1 MSTCN
6 VTVTNLTHY
15 PKVALSFDVEES
27 DVPVITATCSFY
39 FPSVEIIDNE
49 TGEVIFTYYN
59 SRKMFYPSRIG
70 DFLNDIDS
78 YIIKPEVQ

>member
-6 VTVTNLTHY
+6 VTVTTLTHY
-15 PKVALSFDVEES
+15 PKVTISFDVEEK
-27 DVPVITATCSFY
+27 DVSALTATCRFH

-49 TGEVIFTYYN
+49 TGEIIYTHYN
-59 SRKMFYPSRIG
+59 SRQWFYPSCVSN
-70 DFLNDIDS
+70 FANKIDC

>member
-6 VTVTNLTHY
+6 VTVTNLTYY
-15 PKVALSFDVEES
+15 PKVAFSFDIEEKNI
-27 DVPVITATCSFY
+27 PAITATCRFH

-59 SRKMFYPSRIG
+59 SRQMFYPSSLSN
-70 DFLNDIDS
+70 FLDKIDS
-78 YIIKPEVQ
+78 YVIKPEV

>member
-15 PKVALSFDVEES
+15 PKVTLSFDIEEK
-27 DVPVITATCSFY
+27 DIPVVTTTCRFH

-49 TGEVIFTYYN
+49 TGEIIFTYYN
-59 SRKMFYPSRIG
+59 SRQQFYPSRVRN
-70 DFLNDIDS
+70 FLNNIDS